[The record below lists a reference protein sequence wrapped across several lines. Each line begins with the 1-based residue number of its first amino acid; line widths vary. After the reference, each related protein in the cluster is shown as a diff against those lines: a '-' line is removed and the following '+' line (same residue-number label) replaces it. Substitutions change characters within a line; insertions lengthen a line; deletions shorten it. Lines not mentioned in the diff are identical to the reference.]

1 MKESKDSFKLLL
13 LASFAT
19 LFINLI
25 PQGKLLLYP
34 FNLFVTY
41 VHETCHALA
50 GWLTLGSVSG
60 MTINPDTSGVTY
72 VLGGSALLVYS
83 AGYLGSTI
91 FGALL
96 LILCHKE
103 ETSKKILAV
112 LAAAVLAV
120 TVFFIGVGYTAFF
133 LTVVLSL
140 IGLLLFAKPNLS
152 HGLKVALSAGGI
164 ATFFTLIAF
173 LAVTNNLFGWIAG
186 LTLTTVLFLSAKF
199 LPARA
204 AHFFLSFLAIQS
216 CLNALVDI
224 KTLWFISAA
233 SSNHSDAQGM
243 FNVTGIPAIF
253 WATLWGFISLVILA
267 VSLFIHHRVATKGKI
282 FPSK

>member
-1 MKESKDSFKLLL
+1 
-13 LASFAT
+13 
-19 LFINLI
+19 
-25 PQGKLLLYP
+25 
-34 FNLFVTY
+34 

-50 GWLTLGSVSG
+50 GWLTFGSVAG

-72 VLGGSALLVYS
+72 VLGGSAILTYS

-96 LILCHKE
+96 LVLCHKE
-103 ETSKKILAV
+103 EMAKKILVILAV
-112 LAAAVLAV
+112 AVLAV

-133 LTVVLSL
+133 LTVILSL

-152 HGLKVALSAGGI
+152 QGLKVALSGGGV

-173 LAVTNNLFGWIAG
+173 LAITNNLFGWIAG
-186 LTLTTVLFLSAKF
+186 LTLTTVLFFAAKF
-199 LPARA
+199 LPARGA
-204 AHFFLSFLAIQS
+204 QFFLSFLAIQS

-243 FNVTGIPAIF
+243 YAITGIPAIF
-253 WATLWGFISLVILA
+253 WATIWGFTSLVILA
-267 VSLFIHHRVATKGKI
+267 GALFIYRRAVTNGKI
-282 FPSK
+282 LPGK

>member
-1 MKESKDSFKLLL
+1 MKESKGSFKLLL
-13 LASFAT
+13 LASLAT

-41 VHETCHALA
+41 VHETCHALV

-72 VLGGSALLVYS
+72 VLGGSAILTYS

-103 ETSKKILAV
+103 ETAKKILAA
-112 LAAAVLAV
+112 LAVAVLAV

-133 LTVVLSL
+133 LAVVLSL
-140 IGLLLFAKPNLS
+140 IGLLLFAKPDLS
-152 HGLKVALSAGGI
+152 QSLKVALSAGGA

-173 LAVTNNLFGWIAG
+173 LAITNNLFGWIAG
-186 LTLTTVLFLSAKF
+186 LTLTAVLFLAAKF

-243 FNVTGIPAIF
+243 YTVTGIPAIF
-253 WATLWGFISLVILA
+253 WATLWGFISLVILT
-267 VSLFIHHRVATKGKI
+267 VSLFIYHRAATKM
-282 FPSK
+282 FPRK